1 MQNEPKPDLFDV
13 LLRVGGFAVVGFVV
27 LIAASGNSLDD
38 FTRSALAVF
47 ASGLAANLLI
57 VTKFERGRFS
67 DFGLGW
73 PPRYCAAGFAQ
84 GAVALGAVV
93 GTALVLGLAAFA
105 PTVADH
111 SLLLTILL
119 ILMGVLGEE
128 MLFRGYAF
136 QYLAREWNASI
147 TIVAF
152 GILFGLV
159 HLFNNNVQPI
169 GAANTALW
177 GCLLGYACVRGR
189 SLWLPTGIHF
199 GWNLALTLFTS
210 NLSGLTIRATAWEL
224 RWSGSEL
231 WSGGNYGVEGGL
243 LATIVALPVFL
254 LVRRIRSMR

>member
-1 MQNEPKPDLFDV
+1 MKRNEPKPDLFDI
-13 LLRVGGFAVVGFVV
+13 LLRVGGFAVVGFLV
-27 LIAASGNSLDD
+27 LIASSGNSLDD

-47 ASGLAANLLI
+47 AAGLAANFAI
-57 VTKFERGRFS
+57 VFKFEHGRFS

-73 PPRYCAAGFAQ
+73 PPRHVAAGFGQ
-84 GAVALGAVV
+84 GAVALGAIV
-93 GTALVLGLAAFA
+93 GTALFAGLAAFTPA
-105 PTVADH
+105 VVDH
-111 SLLLTILL
+111 SLPLTILL
-119 ILMGVLGEE
+119 ILIGVLGEE

-136 QYLAREWNASI
+136 QYLAREWSAPG

-159 HLFNNNVQPI
+159 HLSNHNVQPI

-224 RWSGSEL
+224 GWSGSEL
-231 WSGGNYGVEGGL
+231 WSGGSYGLEGGL
-243 LATIVALPVFL
+243 LATVAALPVFL
-254 LVRRIRSMR
+254 LVRRMR

>member
-1 MQNEPKPDLFDV
+1 MTRNEPKADPFDI
-13 LLRVGGFAVVGFVV
+13 LLRVGGFAVVGFLV
-27 LIAASGNSLDD
+27 LIASSSNRLDD

-47 ASGLAANLLI
+47 AAGLSANFVI
-57 VTKFERGRFS
+57 AVKFERGRFS

-73 PPRYCAAGFAQ
+73 PPRHLAAGFAR
-84 GAVALGAVV
+84 GAVALGAIV
-93 GTALVLGLAAFA
+93 GTVLLTGLAAFS

-111 SLLLTILL
+111 SLPLTILL
-119 ILMGVLGEE
+119 ILLGVLGEE

-136 QYLAREWNASI
+136 QYLAREWNGPG
-147 TIVAF
+147 TIVTF

-159 HLFNNNVQPI
+159 HLSNHNVQPI

-189 SLWLPTGIHF
+189 SLWLPIGIHF

-231 WSGGNYGVEGGL
+231 WSGGSYGVEGGL
-243 LATIVALPVFL
+243 LATLAALPVFL
-254 LVRRIRSMR
+254 LVRRMR